1 MAFAILDTEMRP
13 FVAKIKPASGFS
25 YLLHLA
31 LLVVLPFALFVLV
44 RIHFVQLAFILILL
58 SKWRMFAVRPRFWA
72 ANMRANSVDII
83 VGLSALTLML
93 QSGSALWQGV
103 WAVAYAA
110 WLIVI
115 KPQTSLFMTA
125 VQAAIGFLA
134 GLSALYAAWSDGPL
148 YGLVFATGIIC
159 YLVARHFFDSFEEPY
174 ARLLAYAWGYF
185 GAALMWALGHW
196 LLFYG
201 VIAQPTVLLVALGY
215 GLAALYYLDH
225 FDKLSVAVR
234 RQFLFVMFAI
244 VAIMLIA
251 LSKGSNKIV

>member
-1 MAFAILDTEMRP
+1 MRP

-31 LLVVLPFALFVLV
+31 LLAVLPFALFVLV
-44 RIHFVQLAFILILL
+44 RINFVQLAFILILL

-72 ANMRANSVDII
+72 ANLRANSVDIM

-93 QSGSALWQGV
+93 QSSSALWQGV
-103 WAVAYAA
+103 CAVAYAA

-125 VQAAIGFLA
+125 TQAAIGFLA
-134 GLSALYAAWSDGPL
+134 GLSALYVSWSAGPL
-148 YGLVFATGIIC
+148 YGLVFVTGVIC

-174 ARLLAYAWGYF
+174 AKLLAYCWGYF

-201 VIAQPTVLLVALGY
+201 VIAQPTVLLIAIGY

-225 FDKLSVAVR
+225 FDKLSVAIR

-251 LSKGSNKIV
+251 LSRSGNKIV